1 MFKFATV
8 YPDKKNAMKRLLS
21 VLFLITGFGLTLSAQ
36 GFLKASNKR
45 IVNGSNQEVILRG
58 IGTGNWL
65 LNEGYMMKSSDVAG
79 THTAFREKLTQTIG
93 EVRTDEFY
101 EAWLNNHFT
110 RRDVDSMKTWGFNN
124 VRVAMHYK
132 WFTLPIED
140 EPVAGQDTW
149 FEEGFIRIDSL
160 LDWCADNQMYLILDL
175 HGAPGGQGKDANI
188 SDYDPTKP
196 SLWESAENRRKTVA
210 LWAKLAHRYVN
221 EPWMGGY
228 DLINEPNW
236 NLPGN
241 TLLRQLYVDITNA
254 IRQVDTNHMIIIEGN
269 WFANDY
275 NGLTPPWD
283 DNMVYSFHKYWTY
296 NTQNELNWII
306 NLRNSQNVPIWLGE
320 SGENSNSWF
329 TDLIALCEQ
338 NEIGWAWWPVK
349 KAGIN
354 NVLQAPESQAYNNL
368 MNYWKSGFPVMNADE
383 AFAAVMEWAEN
394 HKIENCAIN
403 RDVIDA
409 MIRQPFSTET
419 LPYQVYRPGEPIHAV
434 NYDLGRSSF
443 AYRDSD
449 SANYH
454 LNTNNFTNW
463 NQGWAYRND
472 GVDIDKS
479 NDNIP
484 GSNGYYVGWTEKD
497 EWLQYTIETDSA
509 AAYTF
514 KLHSSSNAVS
524 PAIVSFSIDGVDI
537 MEPLSLPSTGGFQ
550 NWNPTTVNDVI
561 LPAGQNKIRLLFE
574 RGGSNINLFSFINP
588 KAVDLVSFGYISSE
602 TNVAGDEIMLTLNKT
617 ITEFASVPADFQLT
631 VNGSPLEISLIQVVA
646 GQERRLSLKLSE
658 GLNYSDEVRI
668 SYSGSSIISGGVPLE
683 AFSDKLV
690 KNTLPQRYMLPAKI
704 QAEDFYFNNGFQFEE
719 CNDIGG
725 GLNLGFANNG
735 DYIDYLIRVPEAG
748 EYQVNF
754 RIASIYSDGKISVR
768 ASSGGAFQ
776 TYGTLNVAST
786 GGWQTWENQSL
797 KITLP
802 AGNLTFRLYSFAG
815 EYNINWFELS
825 KPTSV
830 EKNLLKG
837 SLQVFPNPGN
847 GIFRLKFED
856 LPGHRLQLTI
866 TDVLGNL
873 VYADNYNA
881 VNLSEIDLNL
891 SGLPSGAYLV
901 KLVTSQAMAD
911 SRIIIL

>member
-1 MFKFATV
+1 
-8 YPDKKNAMKRLLS
+8 MKRILPLLI
-21 VLFLITGFGLTLSAQ
+21 LLIFTTLTLSAQ

-45 IVNGSNQEVILRG
+45 IVNGNNEEIILRG

-65 LNEGYMMKSSDVAG
+65 LQEGYMMKSADVAG

-93 EVRTDEFY
+93 EVRTAQFY
-101 EAWLNNHFT
+101 EAWLDNHFT
-110 RRDVDSMKTWGFNN
+110 RKDVDSMKIWGFNS

-149 FEEGFIRIDSL
+149 FEEGFARIDSL

-210 LWAKLAHRYVN
+210 LWVKLAERYAD

-241 TLLRQLYVDITNA
+241 TLLRQLYVDITSA

-296 NTQNELNWII
+296 NTQNELNWIL
-306 NLRNSQNVPIWLGE
+306 NLRNTQNVPIWLGE

-338 NEIGWAWWPVK
+338 NDIGWSWWPVK

-354 NVLQAPESQAYNNL
+354 NVLQVPESQSYNNL
-368 MNYWKSGFPVMNADE
+368 MNYWKNGYPVMTVDE

-394 HKIENCAIN
+394 HKIENCSVK

-409 MIRQPFSTET
+409 MIRQPFTNET
-419 LPYQVYRPGEPIHAV
+419 LPYQSYHPGEPIHAA

-454 LNTNNFTNW
+454 LNTNSFTNW
-463 NQGWAYRND
+463 NQGWVYRND
-472 GVDIDKS
+472 GVDIDNS
-479 NDNIP
+479 YDNIP
-484 GSNGYYVGWTEKD
+484 GSNGYYVGWTEKG
-497 EWLQYTIETDSA
+497 EWMQYTLTSDSA

-514 KLHSSSNAVS
+514 QLYSSSNAVS

-550 NWNPTTVNDVI
+550 NWNPTNVNNVI
-561 LPAGQNKIRLLFE
+561 LPAGQSKIRLFFE
-574 RGGSNINLFSFINP
+574 RGGSNINLFSFTNP

-602 TNVAGDEIMLTLNKT
+602 TNISGDEILLTLNKAISE
-617 ITEFASVPADFQLT
+617 ITSLPADFEVT
-631 VNGSPLEISLIQVVA
+631 INGNPIGISLIEAVP
-646 GQERRLSLKLSE
+646 GQERRLSVKLTE
-658 GLNYSDEVRI
+658 VVNYGDEVRI
-668 SYSGSSIISGGVPLE
+668 SYTGSSIFNGDAPLDI
-683 AFSDKLV
+683 FTDKLV
-690 KNTLPQRYMLPAKI
+690 KNNLPQRYMLPARI
-704 QAEDFYFNNGFQFEE
+704 QAEDFYFNNGFQFED
-719 CNDIGG
+719 CTDIGG

-748 EYQVNF
+748 EYQINF
-754 RIASIYSDGKISVR
+754 RIASIYSNGKLSVR
-768 ASSGGAFQ
+768 ASSGESYQ
-776 TYGTLNVAST
+776 TYGTLNVTST
-786 GGWQTWENQSL
+786 GGWQTWENQSI
-797 KITLP
+797 KVTLP
-802 AGNLTFRLYSFAG
+802 AGNLTFRFYSFAG
-815 EYNINWFELS
+815 EYNINWFEIA

-837 SLQVFPNPGN
+837 SLQVYPNPGN
-847 GIFRLKFED
+847 GNFRLKFSE
-856 LPGHRLQLTI
+856 LPGRQMRLI
-866 TDVLGNL
+866 VSDMLGNQ
-873 VYADNYNA
+873 VYADKYNMA
-881 VNLSEIDLNL
+881 NLSEIDLDL
-891 SGLPSGAYLV
+891 TGLPSGAYLV
-901 KLVTSQAMAD
+901 TLLTNLAVAD
-911 SRIIIL
+911 SRIIIM